1 MDLSISLKIA
11 EPVDQTALGQ
21 FFRWASVL
29 GGKVDVAAVAA
40 TPALKGNG
48 AAEPESQ
55 PPSGAAVQPDPVE
68 QYRQLGGA
76 MPSEA
81 AAGVREPAGA
91 AAQPGTGRRG
101 RRPRAALTPDVPEG
115 QPAAPAGPALPA
127 AMRPPANA
135 ASMGLPPAGSLPAT
149 GPTPPAMPRA
159 QPMPADGNGVM
170 MMDDFR
176 AVCIDIE
183 RGKPG
188 LPFNTFRRDTWR
200 DGTPKGWSSITIDN
214 VPPADRARCRNLGT
228 GPIRPVIAPKL
239 RYRSRRPT
247 STAPIG
253 MDARSLR
260 CRIGCG
266 RNL

>member
-11 EPVDQTALGQ
+11 EPVDQTALDQ

-29 GGKVDVAAVAA
+29 EGKMAVAAAAA

-115 QPAAPAGPALPA
+115 QPAAPAAPAGPAPPA

-135 ASMGLPPAGSLPAT
+135 ASMGLPAT

-159 QPMPADGNGVM
+159 QPMPADDNGVM
-170 MMDDFR
+170 TMDDFR
-176 AVCIDIE
+176 AICVDIQTA
-183 RGKPG
+183 KPS
-188 LPFNTFRRDTWR
+188 LPFNTFRLNTWR

-214 VPPADRARCRNLGT
+214 VPPADRARCVQEMQAALLAG
-228 GPIRPVIAPKL
+228 
-239 RYRSRRPT
+239 
-247 STAPIG
+247 
-253 MDARSLR
+253 
-260 CRIGCG
+260 
-266 RNL
+266 